1 MRLEVRQLLV
11 SVFARRAADEAHD
24 ESSST
29 DAADGEHPFVPT
41 GRRSTFEPSP
51 LRLIQ
56 SPITRAQNISGNTSA
71 TSRRC

>member
-24 ESSST
+24 ELST